1 MPDPAKLKVFLC
13 HASPD
18 KPAVIRL
25 YERLSILSWVKPWL
39 DKKDLIPG
47 QNWRVEIPKAIRQSE
62 IVVACL
68 SRNSINREGYVQ
80 KEIGDALDVAQEKPE
95 GTIYMIPLRLEECE
109 VPEQLSQWHW
119 VDHFEED
126 GFEHL
131 LRALRMRAEK
141 LGIVIPETP
150 IAALPIEKPPAPP
163 VSAPF
168 NETSS
173 NAITDL
179 EILQK
184 LLVETKRRL
193 TVLELQYAQFGSLNA
208 PPHLIIQLEDARKEI
223 TILEKRVLAAQVASP
238 ISPVAT
244 PPAEKPPVATPKPA
258 PVAPPVRKEAEPKP
272 TPAPTKTEAERLLDE
287 IAAPN
292 TTHQRRMAIGDRLS
306 EIGDPRRG
314 VGLRKD
320 GLPDIAWLA
329 VSPGG
334 RLEVAKQTFEVQPFY
349 IAQYQVTFAQYE
361 AFVQAK
367 DGYQNREWWQGF
379 PKEYQPQAL
388 KGQKQM
394 RLNNPRDNVSW
405 YQSVAFGRWLNRY
418 MRGLQLPNPGGGGNQ
433 LIVGNN
439 AQVRLPLEREWQ
451 WAAQGGAEQRK
462 YPWGVWQ
469 ESCANTSEAGLKR
482 TTAVGMYPQ
491 GAAKCGAMDMSGN
504 LWEWC
509 QNKWEKP
516 DEVAVDESRNSR
528 VLRGGSCYGD
538 QVGAACMFRYG
549 YGLPLD
555 GYFDCGFR
563 LVVSSP
569 IAGL

>member
-13 HASPD
+13 HSHKD
-18 KPAVIRL
+18 KHRVYEL
-25 YERLSILSWVKPWL
+25 YQQLQNEGWIQPWL
-39 DKKDLIPG
+39 DKEDLTPG
-47 QNWRVEIPKAIRQSE
+47 DNWELEIPKEVRQSH
-62 IVVACL
+62 IVIVCL
-68 SRNSINREGYVQ
+68 SPNATDAAGYVH
-80 KEIGDALDVAQEKPE
+80 KEIKLALDVADQQPE
-95 GTIYMIPLRLEECE
+95 GAIFLVPLKLEECR
-109 VPEQLSQWHW
+109 VPERLGHLHW
-119 VDHFEED
+119 VDYFEA
-126 GFEHL
+126 GSYARL
-131 LRALRMRAEK
+131 LKSFKKRA
-141 LGIVIPETP
+141 GQVGVSISSV
-150 IAALPIEKPPAPP
+150 AASHVEKP
-163 VSAPF
+163 S
-168 NETSS
+168 
-173 NAITDL
+173 
-179 EILQK
+179 
-184 LLVETKRRL
+184 
-193 TVLELQYAQFGSLNA
+193 
-208 PPHLIIQLEDARKEI
+208 
-223 TILEKRVLAAQVASP
+223 
-238 ISPVAT
+238 
-244 PPAEKPPVATPKPA
+244 VATPKPA